1 MRSFT
6 QPIVGT
12 DLSGTDVPVLAPPTN
27 NSLSVSGLAAQPLAT
42 HGLNYEFNETNWEF
56 IRGNTNKVLLAA
68 TSVSASTAISV
79 TNFNA
84 RGVIGFMNVTGNFP
98 PGSASTTIALKIQA
112 VAPDGTNVLL
122 GGTTAKSI
130 SGMSTLSIYP
140 GLSESSG
147 ITTSRFNMIC
157 PRNLR
162 ILASISTAA
171 ASFGCV
177 LTLGLSFVL

>member
-1 MRSFT
+1 MRSFS
-6 QPIVGT
+6 QPIAAT

-42 HGLNYEFNETNWEF
+42 HGLNYEYNETNWEF
-56 IRGNTNKVLLAA
+56 IRGNTNQAILAA
-68 TSVSASTAISV
+68 SSVSASTAISV

-84 RGVIGFMNVTGNFP
+84 RGVIAFMNVTGNFP

-112 VAPDGTNVLL
+112 VAPDGTNVLII
-122 GGTTAKSI
+122 GSTAKSI
-130 SGMSTLSIYP
+130 SGMTTVSIYP
-140 GLSESSG
+140 GLSDTAGVS
-147 ITTSRFNMIC
+147 TNRFNMIC

-162 ILASISTAA
+162 VLASISTAA